1 MFVTEAKLYTIDR
14 NLQIATGTSPSNS
27 LHVLQALHAAETRLE
42 LISLFYVQNCSIQTS
57 IITTSTQSKII
68 IHFHHTEGSSHLKTC
83 QTVSRSPQHSG
94 CADHVDCADHADRA
108 DRADRAD

>member
-42 LISLFYVQNCSIQTS
+42 LISLFLYKAFMY
-57 IITTSTQSKII
+57 KIVA
-68 IHFHHTEGSSHLKTC
+68 FKPLLSQRQPK
-83 QTVSRSPQHSG
+83 VR
-94 CADHVDCADHADRA
+94 
-108 DRADRAD
+108 